1 MVLTLVRDTFTPS
14 ETLGK
19 LLVNRKTFCD
29 TLEPPA
35 VPNAMHPKG
44 AIPMGWYKLQVTM
57 SPVFGRRLPQ
67 LCYVPDFEGIRIHAG
82 NNRNHTAG
90 CILVGELSGR
100 SSAGMQTI
108 PTLFRSKDTEQA
120 LVAQLLKA
128 QKAHEELYI
137 NVTTAERYS
146 SECANSLTI

>member
-1 MVLTLVRDTFTPS
+1 MATSLHKSMQKLAIKTECYINVMVLTLVRDTFTPS

-44 AIPMGWYKLQVTM
+44 TIPMGWYKLQVTM

-67 LCYVPDFEGIRIHAG
+67 L
-82 NNRNHTAG
+82 
-90 CILVGELSGR
+90 
-100 SSAGMQTI
+100 
-108 PTLFRSKDTEQA
+108 
-120 LVAQLLKA
+120 
-128 QKAHEELYI
+128 
-137 NVTTAERYS
+137 
-146 SECANSLTI
+146 